1 MAEFAAAQRPEMLG
15 LTVEKLVEAW
25 STILPNVDKKAMVE
39 HRELG
44 SHLVETI
51 NEGLKHSADGWV
63 DDSMA
68 TIAPWRFELDEIK
81 VPVLLYQGSEDAM
94 VPFGHGKW
102 LAEHLPKEGL
112 RAELIEGEGHIS
124 IFIGREVEMVRD
136 LLRMAG
142 KGGA

>member
-25 STILPNVDKKAMVE
+25 STILPDVDKKAMVE

-51 NEGLKHSADGWV
+51 NEGLKHTAYGWV

-68 TIAPWRFELDEIK
+68 TIAPWGFELGEIK

-102 LAEHLPKEGL
+102 LAENLPKESL
-112 RAELIEGEGHIS
+112 KAELIKGEGHIN
-124 IFIGREVEMVRD
+124 IFVGREEEMIGE
-136 LLRMAG
+136 LLRMSG
-142 KGGA
+142 RESF

>member
-1 MAEFAAAQRPEMLG
+1 MAAFAAAQRPEMLG
-15 LTVEKLVEAW
+15 LTVESLITAW
-25 STILPNVDKKAMVE
+25 STILPEVDKKAMVD

-44 SHLVETI
+44 LHLVETI
-51 NEGLKHSADGWV
+51 NEGLKHTAHGWV

-68 TIAPWRFELDEIK
+68 TIRPWGFELEEIK

-94 VPFGHGKW
+94 VPYGHGKW

-124 IFIGREVEMVRD
+124 IFIGREREMVRE
-136 LLRMAG
+136 LLQMAG
-142 KGGA
+142 RGK